1 VLNARA
7 DFNVSQLSG
16 IVYEM
21 PREILAH
28 RIRRLVQEA
37 IKAGRF
43 RNEEEASAAAGRSP
57 QWLSEFII
65 RAERDPKATVRQTT
79 AEGLARAL
87 GITLAELVGSEDAD
101 DSTLPV
107 DIYPARARAVD
118 AARKLGFPE
127 AAIQIVLREQ
137 RNDDPPAIYW
147 FRRIEAEAERIR
159 PASDLTRRDR

>member
-1 VLNARA
+1 MLNARA
-7 DFNVSQLSG
+7 DFQVRQLSG

-37 IKAGRF
+37 IAAGRF
-43 RNEEEASAAAGRSP
+43 RNEAEASEAAGRSA

-65 RAERDPKATVRQTT
+65 RAEQDPKATFRQDT

-87 GITLAELVGSEDAD
+87 GITIAELVGSQGPD
-101 DSTLPV
+101 DPTMPV
-107 DIYPARARAVD
+107 DIYPARARAID
-118 AARKLGFPE
+118 AARRLDFPE
-127 AAIQIVLREQ
+127 AAIQLVLREQ

-147 FRRIEAEAERIR
+147 FRRIEAEAERMR
-159 PASDLTRRDR
+159 PSSDLPRRDR